1 MRYAARVNGLHGLAI
16 MKLDVLSGFPELQ
29 IAVAYKLDGKTV
41 DELPGDPEDLERC
54 EPVYETL
61 PGWTEPLKGIR
72 SWDGL
77 PAAARSY
84 VKRLEV
90 LTGVPVIAVSVG
102 PDREETILLR
112 NPFAK

>member
-1 MRYAARVNGLHGLAI
+1 

-29 IAVAYKLDGKTV
+29 IAVAYRLDGKTV
-41 DELPGDPEDLERC
+41 DELPGDLEDLEKC
-54 EPVYETL
+54 EPVYETM

-72 SWDGL
+72 SWDAL
-77 PAAARSY
+77 PAAAQSY

-112 NPFAK
+112 NPFVK